1 MIIAISGKAQS
12 GKDTVC
18 KMIQYC
24 IAYHN
29 SKAMCTQPYSV
40 DGLQTYSTARL
51 ERNSKFFKF
60 SFAEFLKQG
69 AAGILDINR
78 EAFEDIDFKNS
89 EIPWI
94 KDKEKPITVRQFLQ
108 RFGTALRREFS
119 EYFWADSI
127 LRFKSTL
134 GSIIIPDLRYKTEL
148 EAIKNK
154 DPENIIIRVNR
165 PGVQLMDHPSE
176 TELDDYKGWDYVIE
190 NDGTLESLLYKVR
203 DFCKA
208 FSLI

>member
-29 SKAMCTQPYSV
+29 SKAMSTQPYSV
-40 DGLQTYSTARL
+40 DDLQTYSIARL

-176 TELDDYKGWDYVIE
+176 TEFDNYNGWDYVIE
-190 NDGTLESLLYKVR
+190 NDGILESLLYKVR

-208 FSLI
+208 FNLI

>member
-40 DGLQTYSTARL
+40 DGLQIYSTARL

-69 AAGILDINR
+69 AAGILDTNR

-94 KDKEKPITVRQFLQ
+94 KDKGKPITVRQFLQ

-165 PGVQLMDHPSE
+165 PGVRLMDHPSE
-176 TELDDYKGWDYVIE
+176 TELDNYNGWDYVIE

-208 FSLI
+208 FNLI